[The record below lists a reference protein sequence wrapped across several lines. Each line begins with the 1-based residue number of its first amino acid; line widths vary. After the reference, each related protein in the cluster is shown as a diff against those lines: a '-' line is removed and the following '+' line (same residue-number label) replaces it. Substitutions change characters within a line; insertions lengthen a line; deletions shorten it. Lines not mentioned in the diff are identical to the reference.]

1 MNNNYMY
8 PNYSGSNIGNNIG
21 NMRVNQMR
29 GNGQMQAYDS
39 ALAPHIGKTA
49 SFYLTFNDSTE
60 WRDTIFKGTIQ
71 DSNDDYT
78 LITDATTNKPILVW
92 NKFIDYIIF
101 DESTN
106 L

>member
-8 PNYSGSNIGNNIG
+8 PNYQGNSMGNNIG
-21 NMRVNQMR
+21 NLRFNQMR
-29 GNGQMQAYDS
+29 GNSQQAYDGVLS
-39 ALAPHIGKTA
+39 PHIGKTA
-49 SFYLTFNDSTE
+49 SFYLTFTDSTE

-78 LITDATTNKPILVW
+78 LITDATTGKPILVW
-92 NKFIDYIIF
+92 NKYINYIIF
-101 DESTN
+101 DENVN

>member
-8 PNYSGSNIGNNIG
+8 PNYPGSSVGNNIG

-29 GNGQMQAYDS
+29 GGQNQAYGG
-39 ALAPHIGKTA
+39 ALAPHVGKTA
-49 SFYLTFNDSTE
+49 SFYLTFTDSTE
-60 WRDTIFKGTIQ
+60 WRDTIFKGSIL

-78 LITDATTNKPILVW
+78 LITDATTGKPILVW

-101 DESTN
+101 DENIN